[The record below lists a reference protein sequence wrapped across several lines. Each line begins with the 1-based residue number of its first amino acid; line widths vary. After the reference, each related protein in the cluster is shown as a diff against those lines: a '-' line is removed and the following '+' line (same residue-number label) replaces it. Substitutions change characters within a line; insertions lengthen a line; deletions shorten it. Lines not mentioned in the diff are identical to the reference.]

1 VTAPAARL
9 RTSIASVRKVRVP
22 GVPADFR
29 VPPGW
34 PTPTDRWVR
43 ANTFWQP
50 PAGWAPL
57 PDTPAAPDGWRYW
70 DPNPE
75 WDRRYAA
82 NYRHIAVWGRVPN
95 VLAVVW
101 LLLVVASFFAPEVVA
116 FALLGWLA
124 LLAAFGCLVVHE
136 VLRRRITKRA
146 LTYLAGVAADA
157 RGKNLIREYQR
168 YLMDAA

>member
-1 VTAPAARL
+1 
-9 RTSIASVRKVRVP
+9 VP

>member
-1 VTAPAARL
+1 VKAPAARL

>member
-1 VTAPAARL
+1 M

-43 ANTFWQP
+43 ANAFWQP
-50 PAGWAPL
+50 PAGWVPL
-57 PDTPAAPDGWRYW
+57 PDTRPAPDGWRYW

-82 NYRHIAVWGRVPN
+82 NYRDIAVWGRVPN

-101 LLLVVASFFAPEVVA
+101 LLIVVASFFAPEVA
-116 FALLGWLA
+116 ALAILGWLA
-124 LLAAFGCLVVHE
+124 LLAAFGCLIVHE
-136 VLRRRITKRA
+136 VLRRRITQRA
-146 LTYLAGVAADA
+146 LSYLAGVAADA